1 MEQCIEKAILLGKT
15 IVEVEI
21 EEGVE
26 DLMKGKWKVKREFES
41 SVGVGK
47 VGEVSPFGEKNKL
60 EVAKLMNI
68 VGLELKS
75 SKVEMVKLKKK
86 KEELTFK
93 IGQGK
98 VVLDSMHA
106 IIFKAMNELKELL
119 VIESTIHLDDL
130 N

>member
-1 MEQCIEKAILLGKT
+1 MGKT

-21 EEGVE
+21 EKGVE
-26 DLMKGKWKVKREFES
+26 DLMEGKWKVKREFEYG
-41 SVGVGK
+41 VGVGK
-47 VGEVSPFGEKNKL
+47 VGEVSPFGETKKL

-75 SKVEMVKLKKK
+75 SRVEMVKLKKE

-98 VVLDSMHA
+98 VVLDSM
-106 IIFKAMNELKELL
+106 
-119 VIESTIHLDDL
+119 
-130 N
+130 